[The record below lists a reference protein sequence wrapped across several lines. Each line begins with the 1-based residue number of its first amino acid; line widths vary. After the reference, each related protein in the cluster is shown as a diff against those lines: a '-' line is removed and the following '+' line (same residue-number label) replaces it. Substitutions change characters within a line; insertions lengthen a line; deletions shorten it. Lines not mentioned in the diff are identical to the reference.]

1 MLKEFSEQ
9 IVADLN
15 AASALTALLDAGG
28 VSALLSEEEDGD
40 SFVNYAIRY
49 NGNEAKDGVADYQ
62 VFIDSWSDTY
72 TKSITIADQVTV
84 ALAAAANRYKYVSAI
99 PEPVF
104 NESTGKTNV
113 VTKQI
118 FNIYK

>member
-1 MLKEFSEQ
+1 MLKEFSDQ

-15 AASALTALLDAGG
+15 AASALTDLLDAGS
-28 VSALLSEEEDGD
+28 VSALISEKEDGD
-40 SFVNYAIRY
+40 SFVNYAVRY
-49 NGNEAKDGVADYQ
+49 NGNESKDGVAEYQ

-72 TKSITIADQVTV
+72 TKSINIADQVMA
-84 ALAAAANRYKYVSAI
+84 ALAAATNRYKYVSAI
-99 PEPVF
+99 PEPVY

>member
-15 AASALTALLDAGG
+15 AASALTDLLDAGG

-49 NGNEAKDGVADYQ
+49 NGNESKDGVAEYQ
-62 VFIDSWSDTY
+62 VFIESWSDTY
-72 TKSITIADQVTV
+72 TKSIIIADQVMA
-84 ALAAAANRYKYVSAI
+84 ALAAATNKYKYVSAVS
-99 PEPVF
+99 E
-104 NESTGKTNV
+104 ESTGKTNV
-113 VTKQI
+113 VTNQI

>member
-49 NGNEAKDGVADYQ
+49 NGNEAKDGVAEYQ

-84 ALAAAANRYKYVSAI
+84 ALAAATNRYKYVSAI

>member
-28 VSALLSEEEDGD
+28 VSALLSEKEDGD

-72 TKSITIADQVTV
+72 TKSIIIADQVTV

>member
-15 AASALTALLDAGG
+15 AASALIDLLDASG

-49 NGNEAKDGVADYQ
+49 NGNEAKDGVAEYQ

-72 TKSITIADQVTV
+72 TKSISIADQVTA
-84 ALAAAANRYKYVSAI
+84 ALAAALNQYKYVSAI

-104 NESTGKTNV
+104 NEGTGKTNV

>member
-28 VSALLSEEEDGD
+28 VSALLSEKEDGD

-84 ALAAAANRYKYVSAI
+84 ALAAAANRYKYVSAYS
-99 PEPVF
+99 EPVF

>member
-15 AASALTALLDAGG
+15 AASALTDLLDASG

-49 NGNEAKDGVADYQ
+49 NGNEAKDGVAEYQ

-72 TKSITIADQVTV
+72 TKSISIADQVTA
-84 ALAAAANRYKYVSAI
+84 ALAAALNQYKYVSAI

-104 NESTGKTNV
+104 NEGTGKTNV

>member
-49 NGNEAKDGVADYQ
+49 NGNEAKDGVAEYQ

>member
-15 AASALTALLDAGG
+15 AASALTDLLDASG

-49 NGNEAKDGVADYQ
+49 NGNESKDGVAEYQ

-72 TKSITIADQVTV
+72 TKSISIADQVTA
-84 ALAAAANRYKYVSAI
+84 ALAAALNQYKYVSAI

-104 NESTGKTNV
+104 NEGTGKTNV

>member
-15 AASALTALLDAGG
+15 AASALIDLLDASG
-28 VSALLSEEEDGD
+28 VSSLLSEEEDGD

-49 NGNEAKDGVADYQ
+49 NGNESKDGVAEYQ

-72 TKSITIADQVTV
+72 TKSISIADQVTA
-84 ALAAAANRYKYVSAI
+84 ALAAALNQYKYVSAI

-104 NESTGKTNV
+104 NEGTGKTNV

>member
-1 MLKEFSEQ
+1 MLKEFSDQ

-28 VSALLSEEEDGD
+28 VSALLSEKEDGD

-72 TKSITIADQVTV
+72 TKSIIIADQVTV
-84 ALAAAANRYKYVSAI
+84 ALAAAANRYKYVSAYS
-99 PEPVF
+99 EPVF
-104 NESTGKTNV
+104 NESTGKTNF